1 VCELVSVVLEM
12 MEAYI
17 AKESASP
24 KEISTN
30 LVDMVLY
37 SRTGRFV
44 LLAEELPVRFQ
55 PLSRKEAIETMTHI
69 VHRAIRKKCN
79 SSAVVKKR
87 PRSKA
92 SAASST
98 PLSAAA
104 PKKVRLDPKSK
115 SARPMKEC
123 SPAKA
128 VEEPVRDNI
137 VTANDCDVFVGR
149 YPNHPGNQKFR
160 GKWNSCSAASC
171 YQSVKCTLLMMSFYQ
186 FALHRTFVREPGP
199 I

>member
-55 PLSRKEAIETMTHI
+55 P
-69 VHRAIRKKCN
+69 RKKCN